1 MDYSIRVGH
10 LQEGK
15 KGKVGILPTTLS
27 RRLQGKHGSLLPC
40 LQGQCQIMPICRG
53 PFLMT
58 SLHHEAPGGPRV
70 SEPHTSTVEA
80 ARSSQHSVT
89 ALGLCAVRSKAASVT

>member
-58 SLHHEAPGGPRV
+58 SLPHKAP
-70 SEPHTSTVEA
+70 EPHTSTVEA